1 MSAAQN
7 REKENKK
14 QLQQFLGDLVLL
26 GSLQGF
32 QYFQP
37 WLRGKE
43 EMLLTVVNEDVGW
56 RSPRFPGS
64 VASSLSSSSSGGC
77 SVNVGVPGSEEPAL
91 LLSSRVGEGYLLP
104 ASPSDH
110 ELAIPEV
117 NCTLFL
123 LAGYAKYGRP
133 YAWIRSNHERLVNI
147 GGADSLIRDT
157 PMKLKS
163 VADWSTQGTQVWEV
177 VSELVALCTSPPPV
191 NPFSLDMRFL
201 QSLPPTQRLLAPGR
215 WSTSWRGSSQRC
227 NPQEAYH
234 SRVVEDLDRLH
245 RFHVQSL
252 WDVQRS
258 RAQGQA
264 DRADEDQPG
273 QHWTSPDSEPRK
285 QT

>member
-1 MSAAQN
+1 MSTAHN

-14 QLQQFLGDLVLL
+14 KLQQFLGDLVLL

-43 EMLLTVVNEDVGW
+43 ELLLTVVNEDVGW

-77 SVNVGVPGSEEPAL
+77 SVNGGVLGSEERAR
-91 LLSSRVGEGYLLP
+91 LLSSRISEGYLLP

-110 ELAIPEV
+110 ELAVPEV

-123 LAGYAKYGRP
+123 LAPCSY
-133 YAWIRSNHERLVNI
+133 HERLVNI
-147 GGADSLIRDT
+147 GGADSLVRDT

-163 VADWSTQGTQVWEV
+163 LADWSTQGTQVWEV
-177 VSELVALCTSPPPV
+177 VSELVTLCTSPPPL
-191 NPFSLDMRFL
+191 NPFSLDMRFV
-201 QSLPPTQRLLAPGR
+201 QSLPQAQRLLASGALVNFLER
-215 WSTSWRGSSQRC
+215 IVVNG

-258 RAQGQA
+258 RAEGQA
-264 DRADEDQPG
+264 DRAGEDQLG
-273 QHWTSPDSEPRK
+273 QP
-285 QT
+285 

>member
-163 VADWSTQGTQVWEV
+163 VADWSTQ
-177 VSELVALCTSPPPV
+177 
-191 NPFSLDMRFL
+191 
-201 QSLPPTQRLLAPGR
+201 
-215 WSTSWRGSSQRC
+215 
-227 NPQEAYH
+227 
-234 SRVVEDLDRLH
+234 VVEDLDRLH